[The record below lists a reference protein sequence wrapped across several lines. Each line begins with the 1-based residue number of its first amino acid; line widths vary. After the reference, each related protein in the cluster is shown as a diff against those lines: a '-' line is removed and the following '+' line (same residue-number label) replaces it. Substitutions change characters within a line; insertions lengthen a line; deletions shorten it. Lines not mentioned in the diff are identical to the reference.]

1 VNTVPQTTEE
11 CRVADLL
18 PGDLI
23 TETDTPDGPFYAV
36 QYIDWRAPAVV
47 VDEGIAIAARLI
59 DTVLRRVEPA
69 VGIFRARSTRDGSAL
84 DRDGQPYV
92 EARLL
97 DTAAHQH
104 LLYEIRFRDGEW
116 MLAVGEDLDG
126 ARPVS
131 P

>member
-1 VNTVPQTTEE
+1 VNTEPTTTEE

-36 QYIDWRAPAVV
+36 QYIDWRTPAVV
-47 VDEGIAIAARLI
+47 VEEGIAIAARLT

-69 VGIFRARSTRDGSAL
+69 VGIFRAVVTRDATGRE
-84 DRDGQPYV
+84 RDGQPYV
-92 EARLL
+92 EARRIG
-97 DTAAHQH
+97 TAAHGG
-104 LLYEIRFRDGEW
+104 LLYEVCFGDGTW
-116 MLAVGEDLDG
+116 MLAAGEDL
-126 ARPVS
+126 APL